1 MNFATFFILFFNVQ
15 SFVFMTGPVKTR
27 VLTLMDNCKNE
38 TYPKPSVLL
47 RIEINDMYM
56 NDWMEGE
63 VVWDVD
69 NIVDIDGNDGNDKN
83 KENADYIND
92 MFNLFF

>member
-1 MNFATFFILFFNVQ
+1 MNFATFFILFLNVQ
-15 SFVFMTGPVKTR
+15 SFVFMTKPVKMR

-47 RIEINDMYM
+47 RVEINDMYM

-63 VVWDVD
+63 VVWDID
-69 NIVDIDGNDGNDKN
+69 NDNNVKN
-83 KENADYIND
+83 IKDADYIND

>member
-1 MNFATFFILFFNVQ
+1 MNFVTFFIMFLNAQ
-15 SFVFMTGPVKTR
+15 CFVYVTRPLKTR

-47 RIEINDMYM
+47 RVEVKDLYM

-63 VVWDVD
+63 VVWD
-69 NIVDIDGNDGNDKN
+69 IDIDIDSGDK
-83 KENADYIND
+83 KIEQADNIND